1 MPDLDALLA
10 PRGIAIIG
18 ASPDQ
23 TIIRG
28 KIQHVLT
35 ARGFPPDRLYPI
47 SRSHAEVQG
56 LRAYPAIAEVP
67 ERVDLAVVVIP
78 AAGVPDALEEC
89 GRAGVKAAAI
99 ISSGFAEEAG
109 AQGAALQDRV
119 REIARRH
126 DMAVCGPNAEGF
138 FNAPAGVV
146 ATFSPAVED
155 YARPMAPETAK
166 GRRISVVAQS
176 GGVGFSFFHRGRPR
190 QLRIDHVVST
200 GNEAALDGFTLVEHL
215 VDADATDVVLMY
227 LEAVKSPAAF
237 LRAAANAADRGKPLV
252 VAKMGRSEAGRRA
265 AASHTAALAGADSS
279 YDALFRRHGIVRA
292 DDMDTMLDIAAGFAF
307 CPLPRGPRV
316 GVMSGSGGA
325 GVWMADSL
333 AAAGLEVPPLDDA
346 TRAEIEALMPS
357 YGSAANPV
365 DVTAGAIGK
374 VGYARIVEILQ
385 RSPVLDAVVIVGSV
399 ANAHRLKED
408 RAVLAQVAAHPEKPV
423 LFCAYTL
430 AAQEAVEVAAEV
442 GVPVFT
448 SMPGCARALRAMAD
462 YRRFRE
468 AWLRREPAPAPSP
481 DPAVREAL
489 RRAGHRVLPEHEAKA
504 LLAAYGVPRPPEAL
518 AADPDAAAAE
528 AARIGFPVA
537 LKVQSPDIPHKTE
550 VGGVALNLASP
561 DAVREA
567 FRAMLDRARA
577 AHPGAAI
584 QGALVQRMAPP
595 GQEVILGVHR
605 DPDFGPMLLAGLGGI
620 HVEVLRDVAFAP
632 VPLTEEDARD
642 LLAGLR
648 GAALLRGVRG
658 APPADVAA
666 LAGLMVRLSRFAADF
681 AEEVEEIDLNPVLV
695 HAEGQGV
702 TVVDALILRR
712 QQGGDRA

>member
-1 MPDLDALLA
+1 
-10 PRGIAIIG
+10 
-18 ASPDQ
+18 
-23 TIIRG
+23 
-28 KIQHVLT
+28 
-35 ARGFPPDRLYPI
+35 
-47 SRSHAEVQG
+47 
-56 LRAYPAIAEVP
+56 
-67 ERVDLAVVVIP
+67 
-78 AAGVPDALEEC
+78 
-89 GRAGVKAAAI
+89 
-99 ISSGFAEEAG
+99 
-109 AQGAALQDRV
+109 
-119 REIARRH
+119 
-126 DMAVCGPNAEGF
+126 
-138 FNAPAGVV
+138 
-146 ATFSPAVED
+146 
-155 YARPMAPETAK
+155 
-166 GRRISVVAQS
+166 
-176 GGVGFSFFHRGRPR
+176 
-190 QLRIDHVVST
+190 
-200 GNEAALDGFTLVEHL
+200 
-215 VDADATDVVLMY
+215 
-227 LEAVKSPAAF
+227 
-237 LRAAANAADRGKPLV
+237 
-252 VAKMGRSEAGRRA
+252 
-265 AASHTAALAGADSS
+265 
-279 YDALFRRHGIVRA
+279 
-292 DDMDTMLDIAAGFAF
+292 
-307 CPLPRGPRV
+307 
-316 GVMSGSGGA
+316 
-325 GVWMADSL
+325 
-333 AAAGLEVPPLDDA
+333 
-346 TRAEIEALMPS
+346 
-357 YGSAANPV
+357 
-365 DVTAGAIGK
+365 
-374 VGYARIVEILQ
+374 
-385 RSPVLDAVVIVGSV
+385 
-399 ANAHRLKED
+399 
-408 RAVLAQVAAHPEKPV
+408 
-423 LFCAYTL
+423 
-430 AAQEAVEVAAEV
+430 VEVAAEV

-468 AWLRREPAPAPSP
+468 AWLRREPAPAPAPSP
-481 DPAVREAL
+481 DPAVREVL

-504 LLAAYGVPRPPEAL
+504 LLAASGVPRPPEAL